1 MSDRSEQ
8 IGAATPIRG
17 ARASTTVHR
26 SAGDVWAGE
35 IVAISRALCRAASSS
50 AVAEILLD
58 QVCRLIHAD
67 GAELLLHQAGP
78 EQLPRHSR
86 RGQIEGRRP
95 VVRVAL
101 TDNDIS
107 IAELRVMR
115 GALLNEDEHQLI
127 QTITSIGAG
136 ALARALELEQQ
147 LRIQEA
153 LHTSADAAVEGWARA
168 LDLREHEAEGHSRR
182 VANAAVRLGKA
193 LGIGATELAHLRR
206 GALLHDIGKIGV
218 PDSILHKPGPLTS
231 SEWAVVRQHTLY
243 ANDILAPIPFL
254 RPAMAIPIYHHERWD
269 GHGYPYGLSGTSIPA
284 AARIFALVDTWDA
297 MTSTRPHR
305 GARPLEEA
313 LGYIRAAGGSHFD
326 PAIAATFIDLM
337 CAS

>member
-8 IGAATPIRG
+8 VGAPTPIRG
-17 ARASTTVHR
+17 ARTSTAAHR
-26 SAGDVWAGE
+26 GPGDPWAGDLV
-35 IVAISRALCRAASSS
+35 VISRALCRAAGSS

-58 QVCRLIHAD
+58 HVCRVLHAD
-67 GAELLLHQAGP
+67 GAELLMHHAGP
-78 EQLPRHSR
+78 DRLPRHSR

-101 TDNDIS
+101 TDNETG

-115 GALLNEDEHQLI
+115 GALLNEEEHQQLQAI
-127 QTITSIGAG
+127 ASIATG
-136 ALARALELEQQ
+136 ALARALEHEQQ
-147 LRIQEA
+147 QRIKDEI
-153 LHTSADAAVEGWARA
+153 HTSADAAVEGWARA

-193 LGIGATELAHLRR
+193 LGLSAAELAHLRR

-269 GHGYPYGLSGTSIPA
+269 GHGYPYGLSGSAIPA

-326 PAIAATFIDLM
+326 PTMAAAFIDLM
-337 CAS
+337 SAS